1 MWRIGLAALLA
12 LHGLVHL
19 LGFVVPFRLAE
30 IEGFPHATTV
40 LGGRVDLGEGGIRAV
55 GVMWLLA
62 AAAFVAAAVGLWLL
76 APWWW
81 GLALGVSAG
90 SLALCVLGLPQAR
103 AGIVVNLLL
112 LGLLF
117 VPAVRGLVSAS

>member
-19 LGFVVPFRLAE
+19 LGFVVAFRLAE
-30 IEGFPHATTV
+30 IEGLPYSTTV
-40 LGGRVDLGEGGIRAV
+40 LGGRVDLGPGGIRVV
-55 GVMWLLA
+55 GVLWLLA

-81 GLALGVSAG
+81 GLALGASAV
-90 SLALCVLGLPQAR
+90 SLALCVLQLAQAR
-103 AGIVVNLLL
+103 AGVVVNVVL
-112 LGLLF
+112 LGLLL
-117 VPAVRGLVSAS
+117 VPAVRGLASGS

>member
-30 IEGFPHATTV
+30 IEGFPHTTMV
-40 LGGRVDLGEGGIRAV
+40 LDGRVDLGEGGIRVV
-55 GVMWLLA
+55 GVLWLLA
-62 AAAFVAAAVGLWLL
+62 AAAFVAAAVGVWLL

-81 GLALGVSAG
+81 GLALGVSVG

-103 AGIVVNLLL
+103 AGIVVDLVLLVLLL
-112 LGLLF
+112 A
-117 VPAVRGLVSAS
+117 PAVRGLASAS